1 MGRRRY
7 EREYESEREYEGERR
22 SRRYSYRRR
31 ERRSEERK
39 IELVTFAALILLFVG
54 GMLSN
59 GAISGTWLAIIG
71 GAILL
76 GSAIYQTQ
84 RRWRVN
90 PTTWVGGIIM
100 LGMGI
105 FVLSEKTGGIPIYFP
120 MLIFLGIIVLS
131 AITGEL

>member
-1 MGRRRY
+1 MAGRRRY
-7 EREYESEREYEGERR
+7 ESEPEYEYERR

-31 ERRSEERK
+31 ERRLEERRT
-39 IELVTFAALILLFVG
+39 ELVTFAALILLFVFS
-54 GMLSN
+54 LLTN
-59 GAISGTWLAIIG
+59 GAISGTWLAIAG

-90 PTTWVGGIIM
+90 PTTWVGGILM

-105 FVLSEKTGGIPIYFP
+105 YVLSEKTGGIPIYFP
-120 MLIFLGIIVLS
+120 MLIFLGIILLS